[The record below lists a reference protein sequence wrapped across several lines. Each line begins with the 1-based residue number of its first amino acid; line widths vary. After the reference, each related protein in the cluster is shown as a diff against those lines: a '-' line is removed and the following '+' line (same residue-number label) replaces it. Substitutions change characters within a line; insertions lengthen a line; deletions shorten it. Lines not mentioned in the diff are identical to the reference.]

1 MKAADPNPPKAVG
14 RARLPVLFGAMVAVL
29 AAVIALLSL
38 LQKDREAWVRHTLEV
53 ETAVGELSN
62 SVYRV
67 EALERGYLI
76 TGAANYVQF
85 YDHERVNLPAQLAEL
100 GALTADNAEEKAAV
114 VTLRVAVQRKL
125 VELDGAVA
133 LRRAGASDAA
143 LATVK
148 EGPSWDRQVEVARIM
163 DQMRVIE
170 GRLLAQRT
178 REAKWLNLALLTS
191 VAGAGLLLMGF
202 AGLWVEQA
210 RKAGR
215 ELETAYRELTSANAE
230 LVSQVA
236 SRAAAENQVRQ
247 MQKMEAVGQLTGGI
261 AHDFNNMLAVVIGN
275 LNLVQRRLKQ
285 GDSKGPDPKIA
296 GFVESALEGA
306 NRAAALTGRLLAF
319 SRQQPLQPEP
329 IEPNRLVSGM
339 SDLLARTLGETVTV
353 ETVLGAGLWR
363 TQADATQLESA
374 VVNLAVNARDAMPGG
389 GRLTIETANAYLDA
403 DYAAAEGAKPGQ
415 YVMIAVTDAGCGM
428 TRDIID
434 RALEPFFTTKAVGK
448 GTGLGLSQ
456 VYGFVKQSGGHL
468 KIYSEPNQGT
478 TVKVYLPRLF
488 AAETSAEPPRSAAAA
503 ASADER
509 RKVLLVEDDE
519 RVRAFTEEAL
529 RDLGYAVVAADCAT
543 EALARI
549 GQEPDVDLLLTDIVM
564 PEINGRQLAEQAL
577 RIRPS
582 LPVLYM
588 TGFTR
593 NAVVHN
599 GMLDPGVNFM
609 AKPFTVD
616 QLAAKVREA
625 LEPVALIPKW
635 SAFPPQNRLPLL
647 RNALRRTARLPR
659 PPVVARRTCAGSL
672 RIRRRDRNR
681 PPRRRPPGRRS
692 CRP

>member
-14 RARLPVLFGAMVAVL
+14 RARLPVLFGAMVAVV
-29 AAVIALLSL
+29 AAVVALLSQ

-53 ETAVGELSN
+53 QTAVSELGN

-67 EALERGYLI
+67 EALQRGYLI
-76 TGAANYVQF
+76 TGADNYVRF
-85 YDHERVNLPAQLAEL
+85 YQRERVNLPAQLAEL
-100 GALTADNAEEKAAV
+100 GALTADNAQQKAAV
-114 VTLRVAVQRKL
+114 VALRAAIQRKL
-125 VELDGAVA
+125 AELDGAIA
-133 LRRAGASDAA
+133 LRRAGDSEAA

-148 EGPSWDRQVEVARIM
+148 YGPSWDRQVDVARVM

-178 REAKWLNLALLTS
+178 REAQWLNLALLFS
-191 VAGAGLLLMGF
+191 VALAGLLMMGF

-215 ELETAYRELTSANAE
+215 ELQTAYQELTATNDE
-230 LVSQVA
+230 LVTQMA

-275 LNLVQRRLKQ
+275 LTLIQRRLA
-285 GDSKGPDPKIA
+285 KGDPKIG

-374 VVNLAVNARDAMPGG
+374 VVNLAVNARDAMPDG
-389 GRLTIETANAYLDA
+389 GRLTIETANAYLDS

-415 YVMIAVTDAGCGM
+415 YVMIAVTDTGCGM
-428 TRDIID
+428 TREIID

-448 GTGLGLSQ
+448 GTGLGQSQ

-478 TVKVYLPRLF
+478 TVKVYLPRMF
-488 AAETSAEPPRSAAAA
+488 AAETPAETPRAPAAVA
-503 ASADER
+503 ASDER

-519 RVRAFTEEAL
+519 RVRAFAEEAL
-529 RDLGYAVVAADCAT
+529 RDLGYVVVAAENAT

-549 GQEPDVDLLLTDIVM
+549 GQEPDLDLLLTDVVM
-564 PEINGRQLAEQAL
+564 PDLNGRQLAEQVL
-577 RIRPS
+577 KLKPG

-625 LEPVALIPKW
+625 LEPA
-635 SAFPPQNRLPLL
+635 A
-647 RNALRRTARLPR
+647 A
-659 PPVVARRTCAGSL
+659 
-672 RIRRRDRNR
+672 
-681 PPRRRPPGRRS
+681 
-692 CRP
+692 

>member
-1 MKAADPNPPKAVG
+1 MLSVTGGGRVNAADPNPPKAVA
-14 RARLPVLFGAMVAVL
+14 RARLPILFGAMVAVM
-29 AAVIALLSL
+29 AAVIALLSQ

-53 ETAVGELSN
+53 QTALSELSN

-76 TGAANYVQF
+76 TGGDNYVRF
-85 YDHERVNLPAQLAEL
+85 YQRERVNLPAQLAEV
-100 GALTADNAEEKAAV
+100 GALTADNGQQTAAV
-114 VTLRVAVQRKL
+114 ASLRAAVQRKL
-125 VELDGAVA
+125 AELDGAIA
-133 LRRAGASDAA
+133 LRKAGATEAA

-148 EGPSWDRQVEVARIM
+148 EGPSWDRQIDVARIM
-163 DQMRVIE
+163 DQMRTAE
-170 GRLLAQRT
+170 DRLLAQRT
-178 REAKWLNLALLTS
+178 REAQWLNLALL
-191 VAGAGLLLMGF
+191 VGVGGAGLLMMGF

-215 ELETAYRELTSANAE
+215 EIQTAYRDLSVANAE
-230 LVSQVA
+230 LVSQMA

-275 LNLVQRRLKQ
+275 LNMIQRRLARSDAKP
-285 GDSKGPDPKIA
+285 GDPKIA
-296 GFVESALEGA
+296 GFVDSALEGA
-306 NRAAALTGRLLAF
+306 NRAATLTGRLLAF
-319 SRQQPLQPEP
+319 SRQQPLSAEP
-329 IEPNRLVSGM
+329 VEPNRLVSGM
-339 SDLLARTLGETVTV
+339 SDLLARTLGETIMV

-363 TQADATQLESA
+363 TQTDAIQLESA
-374 VVNLAVNARDAMPGG
+374 LINLAVNARDAMPDG
-389 GRLTIETANAYLDA
+389 GRLTIETANTYLDA

-428 TRDIID
+428 SREVID
-434 RALEPFFTTKAVGK
+434 RALEPFFTTKPVGK

-468 KIYSEPNQGT
+468 KIYSEPDQGT

-488 AAETSAEPPRSAAAA
+488 AAEVPVEPPRPLAAAP
-503 ASADER
+503 SGDR

-519 RVRAFTEEAL
+519 RVRAFAEEAL
-529 RDLGYAVVAADCAT
+529 RDLGYEVVAAESAA
-543 EALARI
+543 EALAQAART
-549 GQEPDVDLLLTDIVM
+549 PDVDLLLTDVVM
-564 PEINGRQLAEQAL
+564 PDINGRELAEQVL
-577 RIRPS
+577 KLKPG

-599 GMLDPGVNFM
+599 GTLDPGVNFM

-625 LEPVALIPKW
+625 LDTVP
-635 SAFPPQNRLPLL
+635 NLPH
-647 RNALRRTARLPR
+647 A
-659 PPVVARRTCAGSL
+659 
-672 RIRRRDRNR
+672 
-681 PPRRRPPGRRS
+681 
-692 CRP
+692 